1 MNGASSPTPVR
12 PAATAELINRL
23 HRIEGQVHG
32 ITAMVENGEPC
43 VDTLT
48 QIAAARGALRGAALA
63 LLDEHLRRCLVDV
76 APATRA
82 VAVDDASNAIARLV
96 RS

>member
-1 MNGASSPTPVR
+1 MNHEYSPTPVR
-12 PAATAELINRL
+12 PAGTAQLINRL

-32 ITAMVENGEPC
+32 ITAMIENGEPC

-82 VAVDDASNAIARLV
+82 VAVDDASAAIARLV

>member
-1 MNGASSPTPVR
+1 M
-12 PAATAELINRL
+12 I
-23 HRIEGQVHG
+23 
-32 ITAMVENGEPC
+32 ENGEPC

-82 VAVDDASNAIARLV
+82 VAVDDASAAIARLV

>member
-1 MNGASSPTPVR
+1 MNHEYSPTPVR
-12 PAATAELINRL
+12 AAGTGEMVNRL

-82 VAVDDASNAIARLV
+82 ASLHDASDAIARLV